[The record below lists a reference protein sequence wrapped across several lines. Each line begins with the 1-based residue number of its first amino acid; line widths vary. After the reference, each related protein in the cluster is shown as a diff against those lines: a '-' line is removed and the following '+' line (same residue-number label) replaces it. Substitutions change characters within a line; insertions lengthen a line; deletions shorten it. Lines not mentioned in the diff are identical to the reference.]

1 MPSRKGETYPS
12 EWIEKAERDLRRV
25 ARRLKEGDTED
36 AAFHLQQALEKFLK
50 GFLLSTGWKLKKI
63 HDLEALLDDAVR
75 LVPELETYRAL
86 CQQVTGY
93 YLAERYPSLGP
104 VPSAREIRL
113 AYRDAQGLA
122 QWAKQNQAVPW
133 SEIKRRHRL

>member
-1 MPSRKGETYPS
+1 MPSHKGEAYPA
-12 EWIEKAERDLRRV
+12 EWIGKAKQDLSRV
-25 ARRLKEGDTED
+25 AKRLVEGDTED
-36 AAFHLQQALEKFLK
+36 AAFHLQQAIEKFLK

-75 LVPELETYRAL
+75 VAPKLETYRAL

-93 YLAERYPSLGP
+93 YLAECYPSLGP
-104 VPSAREIRL
+104 VPDGSEIRSAHRDTKRL
-113 AYRDAQGLA
+113 AEWVQH
-122 QWAKQNQAVPW
+122 NQAVPW

>member
-1 MPSRKGETYPS
+1 MPSRKGESYPS
-12 EWIEKAERDLRRV
+12 EWISKAEEDLRRV
-25 ARRLKEGDTED
+25 AKRLTEGDTED
-36 AAFHLQQALEKFLK
+36 AAFHLQQAIEKFLK

-75 LVPELETYRAL
+75 VAPKLETYRGL

-104 VPSAREIRL
+104 APAGSEIRS
-113 AYRDAQGLA
+113 AYRDAQRLA
-122 QWAKQNQAVPW
+122 RWIKQ
-133 SEIKRRHRL
+133 SL